1 MGLGPRSAN
10 PRLGGPF
17 LADAAHDAITTPLA
31 PPSEP
36 ALLGDA
42 PPATPAPG
50 PTLLDEQPPPA
61 PGPTLLDDR
70 VRPMQPP
77 APQPVWQQRA
87 DLHLGAAHQRP
98 PGWPPVPQPRPAD
111 RHPIPAPRHGAGGG
125 AERTIVIPAALLTVA
140 VIAAAIVIT
149 SQQQQN
155 SNRPQVTLPT
165 GTQTPR
171 THIRSSSHADV
182 HRPFPR
188 GVAVD
193 SAGNLYVTDSANNRV
208 VTLAAGS
215 NTQSVLPFDGLNG
228 PTCSRYGRLAGT
240 GISRSRCSG
249 T

>member
-111 RHPIPAPRHGAGGG
+111 RPPDTRTPPRRRWWRRKNHRDPGCPVDRG
-125 AERTIVIPAALLTVA
+125 RHRRRHCHHQPAATRTRTALRSRCPPALKHREPA
-140 VIAAAIVIT
+140 YG
-149 SQQQQN
+149 
-155 SNRPQVTLPT
+155 PQVTLPFT
-165 GTQTPR
+165 GL
-171 THIRSSSHADV
+171 
-182 HRPFPR
+182 FP
-188 GVAVD
+188 GVWRWIPPAT
-193 SAGNLYVTDSANNRV
+193 STS
-208 VTLAAGS
+208 
-215 NTQSVLPFDGLNG
+215 
-228 PTCSRYGRLAGT
+228 PTAPTIGW
-240 GISRSRCSG
+240 
-249 T
+249 

>member
-1 MGLGPRSAN
+1 
-10 PRLGGPF
+10 
-17 LADAAHDAITTPLA
+17 
-31 PPSEP
+31 
-36 ALLGDA
+36 
-42 PPATPAPG
+42 
-50 PTLLDEQPPPA
+50 
-61 PGPTLLDDR
+61 
-70 VRPMQPP
+70 
-77 APQPVWQQRA
+77 
-87 DLHLGAAHQRP
+87 
-98 PGWPPVPQPRPAD
+98 
-111 RHPIPAPRHGAGGG
+111 
-125 AERTIVIPAALLTVA
+125 VIPAALLTVA

-171 THIRSSSHADV
+171 THIRSSSHAAV

-188 GVAVD
+188 RVAVD

>member
-1 MGLGPRSAN
+1 VDLGPRSAN

-17 LADAAHDAITTPLA
+17 LADAATTPSPRRWHHPA
-31 PPSEP
+31 NPPCSAMRP
-36 ALLGDA
+36 GDA
-42 PPATPAPG
+42 GTRTHPARRAA
-50 PTLLDEQPPPA
+50 PPA

-171 THIRSSSHADV
+171 THIRSSSHAAV
-182 HRPFPR
+182 HRPFPGVWR
-188 GVAVD
+188 WIPPATSTSPTAPTIGGDTGGRIEHPERVAVRRPQRPHVQPLRT
-193 SAGNLYVTDSANNRV
+193 AGGY
-208 VTLAAGS
+208 
-215 NTQSVLPFDGLNG
+215 
-228 PTCSRYGRLAGT
+228 RYFTIAMLRT
-240 GISRSRCSG
+240 
-249 T
+249 